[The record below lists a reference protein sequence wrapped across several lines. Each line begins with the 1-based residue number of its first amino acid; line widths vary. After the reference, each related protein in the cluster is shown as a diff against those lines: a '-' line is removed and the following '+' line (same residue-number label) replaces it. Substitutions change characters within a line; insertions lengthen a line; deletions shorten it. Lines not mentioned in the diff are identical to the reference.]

1 MDKLETM
8 KAFLAVVQEG
18 SFSKASEKLNLSPQL
33 VSKYV
38 SWLED
43 KLKTRLLNRTTRK
56 VSVTEAGRAYF
67 ERCQQILIDLE
78 ETENSLTNL
87 EQHVSGT
94 LTISAPM
101 SFGTRHLARL
111 LVDFQRLYPDVNID
125 LQLTDTKVDIVD
137 QGIDVALRIGY
148 LKNSTLIAKKIT
160 PIRLAICASPEYL
173 KQYGEPSTPDELAN
187 HYYLKYTYS
196 EDNFV
201 FSQFN
206 RQSAGLRLKH
216 TITANNGD
224 LLMNAAVHGGGIIIQ
239 PTFITGEAIAR
250 GKLKRI
256 LPGYEPSSLNMYAV
270 YAHRKFLASKVRSFV
285 DFVVQYYG
293 EVPYW
298 DQY

>member
-38 SWLED
+38 SWLEE

-78 ETENSLTNL
+78 ETENSLSNL

-94 LTISAPM
+94 LTVSAPM

-111 LVDFQRLYPDVNID
+111 LVDFQRTYPEVEID
-125 LQLTDTKVDIVD
+125 LQLTDAKVDIVD
-137 QGIDVALRIGY
+137 QGIDVAIRIGH
-148 LKNSTLIAKKIT
+148 LKDSSLIAKKIT
-160 PIRLAICASPEYL
+160 PIRLSICASPDYL
-173 KQYGEPSTPDELAN
+173 TQYGEPASPDELVE
-187 HYYLKYTYS
+187 HSYLKYAYT
-196 EDNFV
+196 EENFV
-201 FSQFN
+201 FSQFD
-206 RQSAGLRLKH
+206 QHAAKLRLRH

-239 PTFITGEAIAR
+239 PTFITGEAIAQ
-250 GKLKRI
+250 GQLKRI
-256 LPGYEPSSLNMYAV
+256 LTGYEPSPLNMYAV

-293 EVPYW
+293 DIPYW